1 MEYRKYLT
9 TGAAVPARTARRWKR
24 SAACSGSPRRKKVCV
39 SAVTLSDPARI
50 SCGPALDSLNPDPA
64 LVSCGPA
71 LISHGPDPDPALVS
85 CGPDPDPALV
95 SCGPA
100 LNSHGPD
107 PDPALVSCGPAL
119 NSHGPDPDP
128 ALVSCGPALN
138 THGPDPDPALDRH
151 DPALV
156 SCDPALNSHGSDP
169 TRVPCDPALVSP
181 DTDSALI
188 STISVCEE
196 PPLSFIPPVHQTS
209 TNTSCAY
216 GQVRQTATVEDT
228 RKQHELLLLALKLK
242 HGLTDEALEDTL
254 KVVNVISQRHAV
266 SFASLLMT

>member
-39 SAVTLSDPARI
+39 SAVTLSDPARM
-50 SCGPALDSLNPDPA
+50 SCGPALDSHHPGPALDSLNPDPA
-64 LVSCGPA
+64 LDSCGPA
-71 LISHGPDPDPALVS
+71 LNSHGPDPDPAL
-85 CGPDPDPALV
+85 DRHDPALV

-107 PDPALVSCGPAL
+107 PDPALDRHDPALVSCGPAL
-119 NSHGPDPDP
+119 NSHGPD
-128 ALVSCGPALN
+128 L
-138 THGPDPDPALDRH
+138 
-151 DPALV
+151 
-156 SCDPALNSHGSDP
+156 

-216 GQVRQTATVEDT
+216 GQN
-228 RKQHELLLLALKLK
+228 H
-242 HGLTDEALEDTL
+242 
-254 KVVNVISQRHAV
+254 N
-266 SFASLLMT
+266 